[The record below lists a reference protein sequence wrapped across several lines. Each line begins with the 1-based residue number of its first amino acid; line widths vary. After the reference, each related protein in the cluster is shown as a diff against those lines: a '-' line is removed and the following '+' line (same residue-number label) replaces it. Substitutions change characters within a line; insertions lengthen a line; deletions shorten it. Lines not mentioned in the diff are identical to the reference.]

1 MLKNLLVICFC
12 FLGISLANGQ
22 TAFSGRVLEDKTR
35 IVLRSVRIENLS
47 SKLKTISDDRGQ
59 FAILAKPGD
68 LLVFNMFSYQP
79 DTVLITDMHS
89 REIFMV
95 PKSTMLN
102 QVNVTEGSA
111 AKANANAVQFYDP
124 QFHGQPVVYTRDNK
138 MNYTG
143 GVTIRLHYW
152 SKDEKQKR
160 KAEMSAKDR
169 EISEHIS
176 AIFTSLNI
184 GQYVPLKGTDMDD
197 FLLLYTPDVKEY
209 TDKRFDLVPYLS
221 ACYQNWQT
229 LTPEQKKA
237 GNITFG
243 KESENSGSPKSN
255 K

>member
-1 MLKNLLVICFC
+1 MLKNLLVVSFC
-12 FLGISLANGQ
+12 FLGISIASGQ
-22 TAFSGRVLEDKTR
+22 TVFSGRVLENKTR

-59 FAILAKPGD
+59 FAIVAKPGD
-68 LLVFNMFSYQP
+68 LLVFNIFSYLP

-102 QVNVTEGSA
+102 QVNVTEKSGA
-111 AKANANAVQFYDP
+111 QANANAVQVYDP
-124 QFHGQPVVYTRDNK
+124 EFHGQPVVYTRDNK

-143 GVTIRLHYW
+143 GVTVRLHYW

-160 KAEMSAKDR
+160 KAAMSAKDR
-169 EISEHIS
+169 ETSEHIS
-176 AIFTSLNI
+176 AVFTPLNI
-184 GQYVPLKGTDMDD
+184 SQYVPLKGTDMDD

-229 LTPEQKKA
+229 LTPEQRKA
-237 GNITFG
+237 GNVTFG
-243 KESENSGSPKSN
+243 KESEKSESQ
-255 K
+255 

>member
-1 MLKNLLVICFC
+1 MLKNLLVVCFC
-12 FLGISLANGQ
+12 FLGITAASGQ
-22 TAFSGRVLEDKTR
+22 TVFSGRVLEDKTR

-47 SKLKTISDDRGQ
+47 TKLKTISDDRGQ
-59 FAILAKPGD
+59 FGIVAKPGD
-68 LLVFNMFSYQP
+68 LLVFNTFSYQP

-95 PKSTMLN
+95 PTSTMLK
-102 QVNVTEGSA
+102 QVTVTEGTG
-111 AKANANAVQFYDP
+111 AKVNPNAVQFYDP

-143 GVTIRLHYW
+143 GITIRLHYW
-152 SKDEKQKR
+152 SKDEKQRR

-176 AIFTSLNI
+176 AVFTPVNI
-184 GQYVPLKGTDMDD
+184 SQYVPLKGTDMDD

-209 TDKRFDLVPYLS
+209 TDKRFNLVPYLS

-243 KESENSGSPKSN
+243 N
-255 K
+255 

>member
-1 MLKNLLVICFC
+1 MLKNLLGIVFC
-12 FLGISLANGQ
+12 FLGIAGASGQ
-22 TAFSGRVLEDKTR
+22 TLFSGRVLEDKTR

-47 SKLKTISDDRGQ
+47 SKLKTITDDRGQ
-59 FAILAKPGD
+59 FAIVAKPGD
-68 LLVFNMFSYQP
+68 LLVFNSFSYLP

-102 QVNVTEGSA
+102 QVNVTESSG
-111 AKANANAVQFYDP
+111 AKVNPNAVQYYDP

-143 GVTIRLHYW
+143 GITIRLHYW

-160 KAEMSAKDR
+160 KAAMSAKER

-176 AIFTSLNI
+176 AVFTPANI
-184 GQYVPLKGTDMDD
+184 SQYVPLKGTDMDD

-209 TDKRFDLVPYLS
+209 TDKRFELVPYLS

-237 GNITFG
+237 GNVPFG
-243 KESENSGSPKSN
+243 KEPESN
-255 K
+255 